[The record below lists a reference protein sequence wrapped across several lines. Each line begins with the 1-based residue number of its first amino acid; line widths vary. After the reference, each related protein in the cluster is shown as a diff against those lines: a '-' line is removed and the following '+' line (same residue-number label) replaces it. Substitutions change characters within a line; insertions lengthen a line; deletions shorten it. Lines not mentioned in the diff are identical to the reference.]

1 MRSAPVWPAKSAA
14 AGGPVCADAG
24 TLCAHEPKSA
34 NKQASRRTS
43 KRANKSVSPCIDAMG
58 FGRDAVG
65 FCLGELTR
73 HRSTRQDRWALAAAS
88 GSASQA
94 CPTKDCKVLAD
105 PGSTTCYR
113 VPKNLGENAMDTRHR
128 TPAIL
133 AGIVVAFA
141 LGGAGARAE
150 DRYPSKPIRM
160 IVSFSA
166 GGPTDTVARVMGAK
180 MGDLLGQQFVVENRV
195 GAGGNIGADQVAKA
209 PPDGYTLL
217 MATVSTHAINP
228 GLYRNMPYDPVRDFA
243 PIAQIGVTP
252 TLLGVNPSL
261 PATDVK
267 SLIALVKNNP
277 GKFTYGSSGL
287 GSILHLCG
295 EQFKALAGGLA
306 IVHVPYR
313 GSAPMMSDLV
323 GGQISMAFDA
333 TPTAM
338 PQAKAGAIRAI
349 GAGMAT
355 RMRAMP
361 ELPTLQEQG
370 LKGFEC
376 YTWNAIL
383 APAGTPQAIVERLSE
398 SISTALADPAILHR
412 LEEAGVDPTPGSTPQ
427 KATAFVKAELAKWG
441 PIIKASG
448 AHID

>member
-1 MRSAPVWPAKSAA
+1 MFAGSWP
-14 AGGPVCADAG
+14 
-24 TLCAHEPKSA
+24 
-34 NKQASRRTS
+34 
-43 KRANKSVSPCIDAMG
+43 
-58 FGRDAVG
+58 
-65 FCLGELTR
+65 
-73 HRSTRQDRWALAAAS
+73 
-88 GSASQA
+88 
-94 CPTKDCKVLAD
+94 
-105 PGSTTCYR
+105 
-113 VPKNLGENAMDTRHR
+113 
-128 TPAIL
+128 L
-133 AGIVVAFA
+133 AGAK
-141 LGGAGARAE
+141 AE
-150 DRYPSKPIRM
+150 DNYPSKPVRI

-166 GGPTDTVARVMGAK
+166 GGPTDIVARVMGAK

-195 GAGGNIGADQVAKA
+195 GAGGNIGADQVAKS
-209 PPDGYTLL
+209 PSDGYTLL

-243 PIAQIGVTP
+243 PVAQIGVTP
-252 TLLGVNPSL
+252 TLLGVHPSL

-267 SLIALVKNNP
+267 SLVALTKQNP
-277 GKFTYGSSGL
+277 GKYTYGSSGL

-295 EQFKALAGGLA
+295 EQFKALAGG
-306 IVHVPYR
+306 INMVHVPYR

-398 SISTALADPAILHR
+398 SISAALADPAIIHR

>member
-1 MRSAPVWPAKSAA
+1 MASAAYAGAGRLSAQAAKSATTTASRTASSGASTCISPSGLSGGVLTGTAPSFCTFGLGSEARRSADRKPPGPIGGGRSVLPFSPQRRLSHCPAA
-14 AGGPVCADAG
+14 AGNANIAEKPGRKHMTIRRLLLFGALIFAG
-24 TLCAHEPKSA
+24 SWP
-34 NKQASRRTS
+34 
-43 KRANKSVSPCIDAMG
+43 
-58 FGRDAVG
+58 
-65 FCLGELTR
+65 
-73 HRSTRQDRWALAAAS
+73 
-88 GSASQA
+88 
-94 CPTKDCKVLAD
+94 
-105 PGSTTCYR
+105 
-113 VPKNLGENAMDTRHR
+113 
-128 TPAIL
+128 L
-133 AGIVVAFA
+133 AGAK
-141 LGGAGARAE
+141 AE
-150 DRYPSKPIRM
+150 DNYPSKPVRI

-166 GGPTDTVARVMGAK
+166 GGPTDIVARVVGAK

-195 GAGGNIGADQVAKA
+195 GAGGNIGADQVAKS
-209 PPDGYTLL
+209 PSDGYTLL

-243 PIAQIGVTP
+243 PVAQIGVTP
-252 TLLGVNPSL
+252 TLLGVHPSL

-267 SLIALVKNNP
+267 SLVALTKQNP
-277 GKFTYGSSGL
+277 GKYTYGSSGL

-295 EQFKALAGGLA
+295 EQFKALAGGIN

-383 APAGTPQAIVERLSE
+383 APAGTPQAIVDRLSE
-398 SISTALADPAILHR
+398 SISTALADPAIIHR
-412 LEEAGVDPTPGSTPQ
+412 LEETGVDPTPGSTPQ

>member
-1 MRSAPVWPAKSAA
+1 
-14 AGGPVCADAG
+14 
-24 TLCAHEPKSA
+24 
-34 NKQASRRTS
+34 
-43 KRANKSVSPCIDAMG
+43 
-58 FGRDAVG
+58 
-65 FCLGELTR
+65 
-73 HRSTRQDRWALAAAS
+73 
-88 GSASQA
+88 
-94 CPTKDCKVLAD
+94 
-105 PGSTTCYR
+105 
-113 VPKNLGENAMDTRHR
+113 MDTPHR

-133 AGIVVAFA
+133 AGIVVAFT
-141 LGGAGARAE
+141 LGSAGAKAE
-150 DRYPSKPIRM
+150 DRYPSKPVRIV
-160 IVSFSA
+160 VSFSA

-180 MGDLLGQQFVVENRV
+180 MGDLLGQQFLVENKV
-195 GAGGNIGADQVAKA
+195 GAGGNIGADLVAKA

-228 GLYRNMPYDPVRDFA
+228 GLYKNMPYDPVRDFA
-243 PIAQIGVTP
+243 PIGQVGVTP
-252 TLLGVNPSL
+252 TLLGVHPSV

-267 SLIALVKNNP
+267 SLVALIKENP

-295 EQFKALAGGLA
+295 EQFKALAGGVNA
-306 IVHVPYR
+306 VHVPYR

-333 TPTAM
+333 TPTAL
-338 PQAKAGAIRAI
+338 PQAQSGAIRAI

-383 APAGTPQAIVERLSE
+383 APADTPQPIVDRLSE
-398 SISTALADPAILHR
+398 AINKALDDPAVFKR
-412 LEEAGVDPTPGSTPQ
+412 LQEAGIDPTPGSTPKQ
-427 KATAFVKAELAKWG
+427 ATAFIKAELAKWA